1 MTTSKPA
8 GPYQRSRIR
17 GLVKAIRRQNDAYDD
32 LARSSPNARFVL
44 FIAPPMVSVVADMI
58 LVFAWG
64 LPSFL
69 FIVMLMIMGAWRLI
83 GTSVDVN
90 RRT

>member
-1 MTTSKPA
+1 MTTSNPA
-8 GPYQRSRIR
+8 GPYRRSRIR
-17 GLVKAIRRQNDAYDD
+17 RLIKAIRMQNDAYDD

-44 FIAPPMVSVVADMI
+44 FIAPLLVSIVADMI

-69 FIVMLMIMGAWRLI
+69 FMVTLMIMGAWRLI